1 MFKKQIILFFVFTS
15 LIYSQ
20 ANISNSSSEQKTPH
34 SNMLMDDLI
43 PAGEYLNNLNKYLA
57 KMEKLISERVAHL
70 ESLHSRISVIDKK
83 LKDKLSIVEEVP
95 NLTSEEGHAQIVSS
109 REIEFTFQSDK
120 TKQVKIVSRKMNM
133 TNDLYSLVK
142 TITFNPEKIDSLKI
156 KVDQFNSKV
165 ESKTEVDEYNDLP
178 LEVKIEALKAIDKIL
193 IHTINNFDAVIQK
206 NRANKVTNGKHNF
219 KDL

>member
-1 MFKKQIILFFVFTS
+1 
-15 LIYSQ
+15 
-20 ANISNSSSEQKTPH
+20 
-34 SNMLMDDLI
+34 MDDLI
-43 PAGEYLNNLNKYLA
+43 PSGEYLNNLNKYLV
-57 KMEKLISERVAHL
+57 KMEKLISERVNQL
-70 ESLHSRISVIDKK
+70 ESLHTRISVIDKN

-95 NLTSEEGHAQIVSS
+95 NITAEGHTQIVSS
-109 REIEFTFQSDK
+109 REVEFSFQSDK
-120 TKQVKIVSRKMNM
+120 TKQVKIISKKMNM

-156 KVDQFNSKV
+156 KVDQFSSKV
-165 ESKTEVDEYNDLP
+165 ESKTEIDEYNDLP

-206 NRANKVTNGKHNF
+206 NRVNKVTNGKHNF